1 MHQPGPPQRGGQK
14 SNVGRNLAGCGCG
27 LILCLA
33 LLGGCLAALDSGDSS
48 TASSTASSTPT
59 TPGPTA
65 PSTPPDEPGPDA
77 TPLPTPSRTQL
88 PRKSKRPAVSRKPRP
103 RPSKRHV
110 RKPPVQAP
118 VYYRNCA
125 AVRAAGKAP
134 IHQGEPGYARHLD
147 RDGDGVG
154 CE

>member
-1 MHQPGPPQRGGQK
+1 MYHPGPPPQGGQK
-14 SNVGRNLAGCGCG
+14 SKVGRNLAGCGCG
-27 LILCLA
+27 LILCLV
-33 LLGGCLAALDSGDSS
+33 LLGGCLAALDSGDST
-48 TASSTASSTPT
+48 TASSTSSTSPSPT
-59 TPGPTA
+59 TP
-65 PSTPPDEPGPDA
+65 STEPDETGTSA
-77 TPLPTPSRTQL
+77 TPLPTPSVTRSPRRT
-88 PRKSKRPAVSRKPRP
+88 KRPAVSRKPTPRP
-103 RPSKRHV
+103 RKRTV
-110 RKPPVQAP
+110 RKPPEPAP